1 MEKAKVMVDRLN
13 FKISASVPTSKG
25 AAAKA
30 RQKKAATRTV
40 EALQHLL
47 KQSSVEDLEAISSR
61 IERALE
67 SPEVPEK
74 RRELVADL
82 TGGRKYGRQ
91 GRPALEMATLARSFK
106 RRRELLEGSLTAS
119 QVADMLG
126 TTRQTPY
133 DRVEGGTL
141 LAILDRGAWRFPAW
155 QFDPEG
161 PDGVV
166 EGLPEVLQALHTLP
180 LAKASWFVRPNAYLE
195 GQTPLEAL
203 REGRT
208 EAVRSTAETVGV
220 S

>member
-1 MEKAKVMVDRLN
+1 MVDRLN
-13 FKISASVPTSKG
+13 FRISAPAPTAKG
-25 AAAKA
+25 AVAKT

-47 KQSSVEDLEAISSR
+47 EQSSAEDLEAVSSR

-67 SPEVPEK
+67 SPEVPNK
-74 RRELVADL
+74 RRELAADL
-82 TGGRKYGRQ
+82 TGGREYGRQ
-91 GRPALEMATLARSFK
+91 ERSALEMATLARSFK

-119 QVADMLG
+119 QVADLLG
-126 TTRQTPY
+126 TSRQTPH
-133 DRVEGGTL
+133 DRVKVGTL
-141 LAILDRGAWRFPAW
+141 LAVLDRGAWRFPAW

-166 EGLPEVLQALHTLP
+166 EGLPEVLQALHASP

-195 GQTPLEAL
+195 GATPLEAL
-203 REGRT
+203 RRGRI
-208 EAVRSTAETVGV
+208 EAVRSAAATVGV

>member
-1 MEKAKVMVDRLN
+1 MGKVKAMVDRLN
-13 FKISASVPTSKG
+13 FRISAPAPTAKG

-47 KQSSVEDLEAISSR
+47 EQASPKDLEVVSSR

-67 SPEVPEK
+67 SPDVPGE

-82 TGGRKYGRQ
+82 TGGREYGRQ
-91 GRPALEMATLARSFK
+91 ERSALEMATLARSFR

-119 QVADMLG
+119 QVADLFG
-126 TTRQTPY
+126 TTRQTPH
-133 DRVEGGTL
+133 DRMKGGTL
-141 LAILDRGAWRFPAW
+141 LAVRDRGVWRFPAW

-166 EGLPEVLQALHTLP
+166 EGLPEVLRALHASP
-180 LAKASWFVRPNAYLE
+180 LAQASWFERPNQYLA
-195 GQTPLEAL
+195 GRTPLEAL
-203 REGRT
+203 REGRL
-208 EAVRSTAETVGV
+208 EAVIGAAETVGA